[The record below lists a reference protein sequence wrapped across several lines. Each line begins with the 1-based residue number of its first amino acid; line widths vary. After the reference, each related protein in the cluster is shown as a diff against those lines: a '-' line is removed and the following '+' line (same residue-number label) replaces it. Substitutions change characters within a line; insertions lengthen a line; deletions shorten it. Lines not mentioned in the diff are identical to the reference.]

1 MTSRG
6 SQGPR
11 FPVAV
16 DQRHDGWVKPFH
28 RCPPLLLPWLLAGGG
43 SMLSAQSPI
52 GTLISEQSRTNF
64 TVQGAGARAMG
75 LGGAFIAVAD
85 DATAVSFNPAGLA
98 QLLHPEVSF
107 VAAGTQR
114 SVGYE
119 DFETSNRGR
128 VLAVSDALVSST
140 RFDPLFISATAP
152 LQVGGR
158 NLVLQLSVQRAF
170 ALTDHTQR
178 NLTESPVASTPGL
191 PTRVA
196 QDVSQTG
203 QIDLYSL
210 AAAYEVSQRILL
222 GLSYNQWRGRWD
234 LASTSLSTTGTTNTV
249 VAFRQANAMDGGNFN
264 LGLIWRWPTW
274 SFGLVHRTGFHADYT
289 FATQLST
296 NLGQGG
302 FTGAPMATGLHWP
315 SGTGAGFA
323 YRPSDQWLITADLS
337 HTLWST
343 TRYMSSSPR
352 LNGQS
357 FFDFDK
363 GDRTPNATDAHLGL
377 EYLKITPSGSVI
389 PLRAGLSREPQPV
402 VDAVTGTQRVM
413 YRASLGSGLKRGSVG
428 VDLAYRYGWSSRRAS
443 QSLDVDQILN
453 RTGSPSVGTEHIRE
467 HRLDV
472 STILQFDRRPL
483 ERALRYLFVGD

>member
-1 MTSRG
+1 
-6 SQGPR
+6 
-11 FPVAV
+11 
-16 DQRHDGWVKPFH
+16 
-28 RCPPLLLPWLLAGGG
+28 
-43 SMLSAQSPI
+43 MLQAQTPI

-107 VAAGTQR
+107 VARGTQR

-119 DFETSNRGR
+119 DFETSSRGR

-140 RFDPLFISATAP
+140 RFDPLFVSATAP

-178 NLTESPVASTPGL
+178 TLTESPITPTSAL
-191 PTRVA
+191 PSRVT

-203 QIDLYSL
+203 QIDLYSF

-222 GLSYNQWRGRWD
+222 GLSYNHWRGRWD
-234 LASTSLSTTGTTNTV
+234 LASASLRSTGTTQAA
-249 VAFRQANAMDGGNFN
+249 VAFRQTNAMDGENLN

-274 SFGLVHRTGFHADYT
+274 SLGLVHRTGFHADYT

-302 FTGAPMATGLHWP
+302 FTSAPTTTGLHWP
-315 SGTGAGFA
+315 AGTGVGFA
-323 YRPSDQWLITADLS
+323 YRPSDLWLITADMS

-343 TRYMSSSPR
+343 NRYMSASSR

-363 GDRTPNATDAHLGL
+363 GDRTPNTTDVHLGL
-377 EYLKITPSGSVI
+377 EFLKITRGGLVI

-413 YRASLGSGLKRGSVG
+413 YRASLGSGLKRGPVG
-428 VDLAYRYGWSSRRAS
+428 VDVAYRYGWSSRRAS
-443 QSLDVDQILN
+443 QSLEVDQILA
-453 RTGSPSVGTEHIRE
+453 RTGAPSVGTEHIRE

-472 STILQFDRRPL
+472 STIIQFDRRPL
-483 ERALRYLFVGD
+483 ERALRFLFVGD

>member
-1 MTSRG
+1 
-6 SQGPR
+6 
-11 FPVAV
+11 
-16 DQRHDGWVKPFH
+16 
-28 RCPPLLLPWLLAGGG
+28 
-43 SMLSAQSPI
+43 MLQAQTPI

-98 QLLHPEVSF
+98 QLLHPEVSL
-107 VAAGTQR
+107 VARGTQR
-114 SVGYE
+114 SVGYQ
-119 DFETSNRGR
+119 DFETSSRGR
-128 VLAVSDALVSST
+128 ILAVSDALVSST
-140 RFDPLFISATAP
+140 RFDPLFVSATAP
-152 LQVGGR
+152 LQMRGR

-178 NLTESPVASTPGL
+178 TLTESPITPASAL
-191 PTRVA
+191 PSRVI

-203 QIDLYSL
+203 QIDLYSF
-210 AAAYEVSQRILL
+210 AAAYEVSQRVLL

-234 LASTSLSTTGTTNTV
+234 LASASLRTTGTTRAA
-249 VAFRQANAMDGGNFN
+249 VAFQQSNAMDGENLN

-274 SFGLVHRTGFHADYT
+274 SLGLVHRTGFHADYT

-296 NLGQGG
+296 NLSQRG
-302 FTGAPMATGLHWP
+302 FTGAPTTTGLHWP
-315 SGTGAGFA
+315 AGTGVGFA
-323 YRPSDQWLITADLS
+323 YRPSDLWLITADMS

-343 TRYMSSSPR
+343 TRYMSASSR

-363 GDRTPNATDAHLGL
+363 GDRTPNATDVHLGL
-377 EYLKITPSGSVI
+377 EFLKITQSGSVI

-413 YRASLGSGLKRGSVG
+413 YRASLGSGFKRGSVG
-428 VDLAYRYGWSSRRAS
+428 VDVAYRYGWSSRRVS
-443 QSLDVDQILN
+443 QSLEVDQILA
-453 RTGSPSVGTEHIRE
+453 RTGAPSVGTEHIRE
-467 HRLDV
+467 HRLDI
-472 STILQFDRRPL
+472 STIVQFDRRPL
-483 ERALRYLFVGD
+483 ERALHFLFVGD